1 MTIRL
6 GFEVRSVCVGFEQ
19 RASGRGSR
27 GHPSSA
33 RSARSA
39 RDPYVNPQPIAEV
52 LMIGLSLPTL
62 RHCEGI

>member
-33 RSARSA
+33 RSAR
-39 RDPYVNPQPIAEV
+39 DPYVNPQPIAEV
-52 LMIGLSLPTL
+52 LMIGLPLPTL